1 MRRTVCAA
9 ALGAAGLVLVV
20 AGPAAASTTAPPVAS
35 EPPGGATCAPG
46 QPSNGC
52 GQDAGSGSGSTASP
66 APTRTRSS
74 SGSSGSPTSLPSTGT
89 LPRTGR
95 DDAGTTG
102 LVGAG
107 LLAAGAVLVVAA
119 RRRSA

>member
-1 MRRTVCAA
+1 MRRTACAA

-20 AGPAAASTTAPPVAS
+20 AGTASASTTAPPVAS

-52 GQDAGSGSGSTASP
+52 GQDGGSGSASTPSP
-66 APTRTRSS
+66 EPTRSS
-74 SGSSGSPTSLPSTGT
+74 AGSSGSPTSLPSTGT

-95 DDAGTTG
+95 DDAGATG
-102 LVGAG
+102 LLGAG
-107 LLAAGAVLVVAA
+107 LLATGAILVVAA
-119 RRRSA
+119 RRRAA